1 MKIITDEDLPGIP
14 GKSFYLRL
22 DRDWFEAGDILNDK
36 IVIIGKPRTK
46 WYHKLLNI
54 ITFGLYKISIS
65 YRVKL
70 KE

>member
-1 MKIITDEDLPGIP
+1 MKTTTDEGLQGIS
-14 GKSFYLRL
+14 GKPFYLL
-22 DRDWFEAGDILNDK
+22 FDRRWFKVGDILNDN

-46 WYHKLLNI
+46 WYHRLLNI
-54 ITFGLYKISIS
+54 ITFGLYKVSIF

>member
-1 MKIITDEDLPGIP
+1 MKTTTDEGLQGIS
-14 GKSFYLRL
+14 GKPFYLL
-22 DRDWFEAGDILNDK
+22 FDRNWFEIGDILNDN

-46 WYHKLLNI
+46 WYHRLLNI
-54 ITFGLYKISIS
+54 ITFGLYKVSIF

>member
-1 MKIITDEDLPGIP
+1 MKTTTDEDLPGIP
-14 GKSFYLRL
+14 GKPFYLL
-22 DRDWFEAGDILNDK
+22 FDRNWFEIGDILNDN

-46 WYHKLLNI
+46 WYHRLLNI
-54 ITFGLYKISIS
+54 ITFGLYKVSIF